1 MGTVGR
7 RGPAPR
13 PPALKLVTG
22 RREGY
27 DSGGRRINP
36 GPGFK
41 REPLGP
47 PPEGLPP
54 RAAAEWAA
62 VAPELDRLELSK
74 AIDRTAFET
83 YCRAVQRLH
92 DAQEAID
99 RDGLTVPGSTGS
111 LVKHPAVA
119 ILEAAERSV
128 RSWAQEFGLT
138 PSAEG
143 RLSAK
148 AAEPDDTDNPYAG
161 GSS

>member
-1 MGTVGR
+1 MGR

-13 PPALKLVTG
+13 PPALKLLNG
-22 RREGY
+22 RRDGY
-27 DSGGRRINP
+27 DSGGRKVNA
-36 GPGFK
+36 GPGFR

-47 PPEGLPP
+47 PPPDLPDV
-54 RAAAEWAA
+54 AAAEWAA

-74 AIDRTAFET
+74 AIDRTAFRT
-83 YCRAVQRLH
+83 YCMAVQRLH

-128 RSWAQEFGLT
+128 RAWAQEFGLT

-143 RLSAK
+143 RLSPAK
-148 AAEPDDTDNPYAG
+148 PDDDEADNPFADG
-161 GSS
+161 ATS

>member
-1 MGTVGR
+1 MGR

-13 PPALKLVTG
+13 PPALKLLNG
-22 RREGY
+22 RRDGV
-27 DSGGRRINP
+27 DSSGRKVNM

-47 PPEGLPP
+47 PPDDLPP

-92 DAQEAID
+92 DAQAAID

-119 ILEAAERSV
+119 IVEAAERSV
-128 RSWAQEFGLT
+128 RAWAQEFGLT

-143 RLSAK
+143 RLSPAN
-148 AAEPDDTDNPYAG
+148 AEPGEADNPYADG
-161 GSS
+161 ATS

>member
-1 MGTVGR
+1 MGK
-7 RGPAPR
+7 GPAPR
-13 PPALKLVTG
+13 PPALKLLNG

-27 DSGGRRINP
+27 DSGGRKVNA

-47 PPEGLPP
+47 PPPDLPDV
-54 RAAAEWAA
+54 AAAEWAS

-74 AIDRTAFET
+74 AIDRTAFRT
-83 YCRAVQRLH
+83 YCMAVQRLH
-92 DAQEAID
+92 DAQEAVD

-128 RSWAQEFGLT
+128 RAWAQEFGLT

-143 RLSAK
+143 RISAQ
-148 AAEPDDTDNPYAG
+148 AADSEDDGNPFADG
-161 GSS
+161 ATS